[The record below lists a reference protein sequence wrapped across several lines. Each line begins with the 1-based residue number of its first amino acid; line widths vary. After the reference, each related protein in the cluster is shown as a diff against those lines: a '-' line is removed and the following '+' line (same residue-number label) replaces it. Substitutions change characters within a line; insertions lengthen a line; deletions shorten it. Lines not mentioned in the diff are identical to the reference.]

1 MLELSFSAADIA
13 RLRFA
18 FSPLWEVVASV
29 RVLKREEEHAVH
41 RRWAG
46 WAREA
51 LDRGGV
57 EWPLLSALVAR
68 ESGVIPG
75 FVCPPPSVTDPDL
88 ETELVGMRAQDP
100 GHVRRILEGMP
111 SLGGPHVRG
120 LYRDPASGLA
130 RLAGEIA
137 DYWEAVL
144 APFWPRML
152 VLLEGEVLYRS
163 RRLAEGGAEA
173 LFRDL
178 DASVAW
184 RDETLH
190 VSTVHTPRTQVLGGR
205 GLLLAPSVFAWP
217 RTYHIVDRD
226 FQPTLRYP
234 PRGVGTLWERRYAD
248 TPRQL
253 ATVIGRTRAQILAE
267 LRSPMSGKALA
278 DQTGLTRGAISQH
291 LSALRGAGLTRAHRN
306 GRYVLHAR
314 TRLGEELLNE
324 SSRPEEGLQR

>member
-1 MLELSFSAADIA
+1 M
-13 RLRFA
+13 
-18 FSPLWEVVASV
+18 ASV
-29 RVLKREEEHAVH
+29 RVLKREEEHALH

-57 EWPLLSALVAR
+57 EWPLLSALAAW
-68 ESGVIPG
+68 ESGAVPG

-88 ETELVGMRAQDP
+88 GTELAGMRAQDP
-100 GHVRRILEGMP
+100 GHVRRALEEMP
-111 SLGGPHVRG
+111 GLGGPHVRA

-130 RLAGEIA
+130 RLADEIVG
-137 DYWEAVL
+137 YWEAVL

-163 RRLAEGGAEA
+163 RQLAEGGAEA

-184 RDETLH
+184 RGETLH
-190 VSTVHTPRTQVLGGR
+190 VSTVYTPPDQVLGGR

-217 RTYHIVDRD
+217 QTYHIVDRD

-234 PRGVGTLWERRYAD
+234 PRGVGTLWERRPAD
-248 TPRQL
+248 APQRL
-253 ATVIGRTRAQILAE
+253 GALIGRTRARILAE

-278 DQTGLTRGAISQH
+278 ERTGLTRGAVSQH
-291 LSALRGAGLTRAHRN
+291 MSALRGAGLTRAHRY
-306 GRYVLHAR
+306 GRHVLHVR
-314 TRLGEELLNE
+314 TRLGEELLDA
-324 SSRPEEGLQR
+324 SSRPREGPRS